1 MMFNLW
7 RINRSALG
15 RAKNLPWLVVAIIC
29 LAAAL
34 RFVGL
39 GHESLWLD
47 EAYQVVASNNN
58 VASILQTTIHF
69 DTHPPLYY
77 LLLHY
82 WMLGFGHSEAAV
94 RSLSACLGIISVAL
108 VYDVGKEL
116 FNRRTGLVA
125 SFLLAISTFALWT
138 SQDDRPY
145 SLLMALSALSFLFFV
160 RILRADKPSKTLVL
174 FYSLANILLLYTH
187 IYGVFIVATEVL
199 FMLLFRR
206 NYAKAQTA
214 FWFSLVATLIAFSP
228 WIFVFMTSVL
238 GSGVHGLDWI
248 PRPTVPIVDQAL
260 DAISGGIGFIVALI
274 VSVVGVLGFTVS
286 QRRVSQGK
294 SVQMTTK
301 VVVKSLVREPR
312 TALLLIWFLFTLV
325 ASLVLSFA
333 IRPIF
338 WDRYLSGIAPAL
350 CLLVAR
356 GVDNGSLVISAY
368 FKRVKVPM
376 AAMVI
381 VGVITL
387 LALPSLYNYYAVP
400 HKEQWREVVQLIEGN
415 AKPGDAIVIYTDG
428 YRIPFD
434 YYYKGDPAV
443 IVPSYVVVQN
453 GDSVASMQRIWLV
466 LMNYASTYNAPI
478 KEDLFTRYGN
488 DSLALEKHFAFI
500 NVYLF
505 NTQLKSSAPH
515 SQ

>member
-1 MMFNLW
+1 
-7 RINRSALG
+7 
-15 RAKNLPWLVVAIIC
+15 
-29 LAAAL
+29 
-34 RFVGL
+34 
-39 GHESLWLD
+39 
-47 EAYQVVASNNN
+47 
-58 VASILQTTIHF
+58 
-69 DTHPPLYY
+69 
-77 LLLHY
+77 
-82 WMLGFGHSEAAV
+82 
-94 RSLSACLGIISVAL
+94 
-108 VYDVGKEL
+108 
-116 FNRRTGLVA
+116 
-125 SFLLAISTFALWT
+125 
-138 SQDDRPY
+138 
-145 SLLMALSALSFLFFV
+145 
-160 RILRADKPSKTLVL
+160 
-174 FYSLANILLLYTH
+174 
-187 IYGVFIVATEVL
+187 
-199 FMLLFRR
+199 
-206 NYAKAQTA
+206 
-214 FWFSLVATLIAFSP
+214 
-228 WIFVFMTSVL
+228 MTSVL